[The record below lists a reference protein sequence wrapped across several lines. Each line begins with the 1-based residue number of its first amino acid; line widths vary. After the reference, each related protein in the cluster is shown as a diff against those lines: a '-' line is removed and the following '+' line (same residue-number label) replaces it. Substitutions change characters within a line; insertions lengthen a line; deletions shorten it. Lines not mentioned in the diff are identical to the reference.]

1 MKPMSNNPT
10 YDSLRTRLGELH
22 DLNKIGWVLGWDQRT
37 MMAPGGGAVRA
48 EQIAT
53 LNRIAHEKF
62 TADEIGELLD
72 GLRDFEAA
80 EPYESDAA
88 ALIRRT
94 RYDYQRERRVSTD
107 LRVAMARAS
116 ALANSAWVQARRNN
130 DYASFKPRLA
140 EILDLKRAYADAV
153 REPEQSRYDALVD
166 DFEHGITTI
175 EIAEIFSAV
184 RDGIAPLLTRITA
197 NADKVD
203 GAALQGDFPAEQQ
216 AALCRATLEPLGF
229 HPGAW
234 RLDPTVHPFAS
245 NSATQDIRI
254 TTRYEPH
261 ILGPA
266 FFGSLHEF
274 GHGLYEHQVDP
285 ALDRT
290 PLCRGTSLGWHES
303 QSRMWENLVGRSRA
317 FTHWVHPR
325 LKRVFR
331 KHFARYD
338 AEAFYRAANRV
349 QPSFIRI
356 EADEVTYTLHIVI
369 RFELEQEL
377 IAGAL
382 SVDDLPLA
390 WNDKMRRYLG
400 VEVPS
405 DSLGVLQDV
414 HWSAGY
420 FGYFPT
426 YSLGSILASQLWV
439 AIERDIPDLE
449 RQIGRG
455 EFQPLRA
462 WLGEHI
468 HKHGRK
474 FTPRELLQRVLG
486 VDRIDVAP
494 YLSYLHTKF
503 GELYA

>member
-1 MKPMSNNPT
+1 MSELPSQ
-10 YDSLRTRLGELH
+10 YQQLRDRLGEIH
-22 DLNKIGWVLGWDQRT
+22 DLNKIGWVLNWDQRT
-37 MMAPGGGAVRA
+37 MMAPGGAGVRA

-53 LNRIAHEKF
+53 INRIAHEKF
-62 TADEIGELLD
+62 TADEVGGLLD
-72 GLRDFEAA
+72 ALRGLEES
-80 EPYESDAA
+80 EPADSEAA

-94 RYDYQRERRVSTD
+94 RYDYERERRVPGE
-107 LRVAMARAS
+107 LRVAMARAQ
-116 ALANSAWVQARRNN
+116 ALANGAWVAARRAN
-130 DYASFKPRLA
+130 DFAGFKPSLV

-153 REPEQSRYDALVD
+153 CQPGQSRYDALLD
-166 DFEHGITTI
+166 DYEHGITTA
-175 EIAEIFSAV
+175 EVSEIFTSV
-184 RDGIAPLLTRITA
+184 RDGLQGLMAQVREH
-197 NADKVD
+197 ADQVDD
-203 GAALQGDFPAEQQ
+203 GALRGDFPADQQ
-216 AALCRATLEPLGF
+216 ASLCHSVLEPLGF
-229 HPGAW
+229 NARAW

-285 ALDRT
+285 ALERT
-290 PLCRGTSLGWHES
+290 PLCRGASLGWHES

-317 FTHWVHPR
+317 FIHWVHPR

-331 KHFARYD
+331 KHFTRYD
-338 AEAFYRAANRV
+338 AEALYRAANRV
-349 QPSFIRI
+349 QPSLIRI

-377 IAGAL
+377 ITGAL
-382 SVDDLPLA
+382 SIDDLPAA
-390 WNDKMRRYLG
+390 WNQRMRDYLG

-405 DSLGVLQDV
+405 DSQGVLQDV
-414 HWSAGY
+414 HWSSGY

-426 YSLGSILASQLWV
+426 YSLGSILASQLWT
-439 AIERDIPDLE
+439 AIIRDIPDVE
-449 RQIGRG
+449 ARIGRG
-455 EFQPLRA
+455 DFAPLRA
-462 WLGEHI
+462 WLATNI
-468 HKHGRK
+468 HRHGRK
-474 FTPRELLQRVLG
+474 FTPRELLQRTLG
-486 VDRIDVAP
+486 VDRIDVGP

>member
-1 MKPMSNNPT
+1 MKPMSNNPNLT
-10 YDSLRTRLGELH
+10 TLRARLSEIH
-22 DLNKIGWVLGWDQRT
+22 DLNKIGWVLSWDQRT
-37 MMAPGGGAVRA
+37 MMAPGGAGVRA

-53 LNRIAHEKF
+53 INRIAHEKF
-62 TADEIGELLD
+62 TSDEVGALLD
-72 GLRDFEAA
+72 SLADVEAN
-80 EPYESDAA
+80 EPADSDAA

-94 RYDYQRERRVSTD
+94 RYDYARERRVPGE
-107 LRVAMARAS
+107 LRVAMSRAQ
-116 ALANSAWVQARRNN
+116 ALANGAWVQARRNN
-130 DYASFKPRLA
+130 DYAGFKPSLA

-153 REPEQSRYDALVD
+153 RDPGQSRYDALLD
-166 DFEHGITTI
+166 DYEHGITTA
-175 EIAEIFSAV
+175 EVTEIFTTV
-184 RDGIAPLLTRITA
+184 RDGLADLIALVHAHPDR
-197 NADKVD
+197 VD
-203 GAALQGDFPAEQQ
+203 NAALSGDFPADQQ
-216 AALCRATLEPLGF
+216 ATLCRSVLEPLGF
-229 HPGAW
+229 NARAW

-245 NSATQDIRI
+245 NAATQDIRI

-274 GHGLYEHQVDP
+274 GHGLYEHQIDP
-285 ALDRT
+285 ALERS

-317 FTHWVHPR
+317 FIHWVHPR

-331 KHFARYD
+331 KHFTRYD
-338 AEAFYRAANRV
+338 AEALYRAANRV
-349 QPSFIRI
+349 QPSLIRI

-377 IAGAL
+377 VTGAL
-382 SVDDLPLA
+382 SLDDLPAA
-390 WNDKMRRYLG
+390 WNDRMRRYLG

-405 DSLGVLQDV
+405 DAQGVLQDV
-414 HWSAGY
+414 HWSQGY

-426 YSLGSILASQLWV
+426 YSLGSILSSQLWV
-439 AIERDIPDLE
+439 AIQRDLPDVE
-449 RQIGRG
+449 RQIGKG
-455 EFQPLRA
+455 EFAPLRA

-468 HKHGRK
+468 HRHGRK
-474 FTPRELLQRVLG
+474 FTPRELLQRTLG

>member
-1 MKPMSNNPT
+1 M
-10 YDSLRTRLGELH
+10 
-22 DLNKIGWVLGWDQRT
+22 
-37 MMAPGGGAVRA
+37 
-48 EQIAT
+48 
-53 LNRIAHEKF
+53 
-62 TADEIGELLD
+62 
-72 GLRDFEAA
+72 
-80 EPYESDAA
+80 
-88 ALIRRT
+88 IRRT

-140 EILDLKRAYADAV
+140 EILDLKRAYADAF

-285 ALDRT
+285 ALERT

-356 EADEVTYTLHIVI
+356 EAVLHSY
-369 RFELEQEL
+369 RGRRGDLYAAHRHPLRARTGADRGSAQRRRPA
-377 IAGAL
+377 AG
-382 SVDDLPLA
+382 
-390 WNDKMRRYLG
+390 
-400 VEVPS
+400 
-405 DSLGVLQDV
+405 
-414 HWSAGY
+414 
-420 FGYFPT
+420 
-426 YSLGSILASQLWV
+426 
-439 AIERDIPDLE
+439 LE
-449 RQIGRG
+449 RQDAPLSGGRG
-455 EFQPLRA
+455 AQRLARRAARRALVGRLLR
-462 WLGEHI
+462 
-468 HKHGRK
+468 
-474 FTPRELLQRVLG
+474 LLPDL
-486 VDRIDVAP
+486 
-494 YLSYLHTKF
+494 
-503 GELYA
+503 